1 VEERAMVQGLI
12 DETYQ
17 QFKGVVADGRKA
29 AHEKNQKEG
38 RALIDG
44 WANYADG
51 RVLSGQKALDYGFV
65 DELGDFSDAV
75 KTAKKIANIRNA
87 NLVEYRVR
95 YDISDFFRMFGQS
108 ESAHTIKLDLGME
121 FPKLR
126 AGELY
131 FLSPTFVN

>member
-1 VEERAMVQGLI
+1 M
-12 DETYQ
+12 
-17 QFKGVVADGRKA
+17 
-29 AHEKNQKEG
+29 
-38 RALIDG
+38 
-44 WANYADG
+44 
-51 RVLSGQKALDYGFV
+51 
-65 DELGDFSDAV
+65 